1 MEKVYNKDVFD
12 FLKRVDDNSIDL
24 ILTDPPYNMN
34 KEYWDKF
41 DNLEKFLEFTYKW
54 IDMCIPKLKENGSIY
69 IFNNPFNSAF
79 ILTHL
84 HTRGLNYKNTIIWN
98 RKDGISSSKKR
109 YNQNQEQILF
119 FTKNNKDYTFNYD
132 DIREPYESVDRIK
145 AASKKGI
152 LKNGKRWFPN
162 ENGKLCS
169 DVWNF
174 SSERHK
180 NKLNGKVVK
189 MEHVTPK
196 PKDLI
201 ERIILASSN
210 KGDVVMDPF
219 VGMGTTAIVSKK
231 NGRNFIVNDFD
242 EKNIEITNKTL
253 KLKFQIK
260 IIIDRW
266 DSNGQEQKALDL
278 CLKNSKK

>member
-1 MEKVYNKDVFD
+1 MEKIYNKDVFD
-12 FLKRVDDNSIDL
+12 FLEMVKDGTVDL

-41 DNLEKFLEFTYKW
+41 ESLEKFLEFTYKW
-54 IDMCIPKLKENGSIY
+54 LDICIDKLKDNGSLY
-69 IFNNPFNSAF
+69 VFNNPFNSAF

-84 HTRGLNYKNTIIWN
+84 HNKGLNYKNTIIWN

-119 FTKNNKDYTFNYD
+119 FTKSLKNYTFNYD
-132 DIREPYESVDRIK
+132 DIRESYDSTERIK
-145 AASKKGI
+145 AATKKGI

-162 ENGKLCS
+162 EKGKLCS

-180 NKLNGKVVK
+180 NKVNGKIIK
-189 MEHVTPK
+189 MDHVTPK

-201 ERIILASSN
+201 ERIIIASSN
-210 KGDVVMDPF
+210 EGDVIMDPF

-231 NGRNFIVNDFD
+231 LNRGFIVNDFD
-242 EKNIEITNKTL
+242 SKNIEITKKYLTD
-253 KLKFQIK
+253 
-260 IIIDRW
+260 II
-266 DSNGQEQKALDL
+266 LP
-278 CLKNSKK
+278 

>member
-12 FLKRVDDNSIDL
+12 FLKEVDDNSIDL

-79 ILTHL
+79 ILTYL
-84 HTRGLNYKNTIIWN
+84 HNRGLNYKNTIIWN

-180 NKLNGKVVK
+180 NKVNGKVVK
-189 MEHVTPK
+189 MDHVTPK

-253 KLKFQIK
+253 TEIKLI
-260 IIIDRW
+260 
-266 DSNGQEQKALDL
+266 
-278 CLKNSKK
+278 